1 MGNNDSNDQTNTDA
15 KRQSLLELSN
25 FNDMKQVM
33 EMKKVKQ
40 PPELDDIF
48 SLKDEKNG
56 PQDSPL
62 SKGNKKDKK

>member
-1 MGNNDSNDQTNTDA
+1 
-15 KRQSLLELSN
+15 
-25 FNDMKQVM
+25 M